1 MSIEWVMSFNHLVI
15 YQPLL
20 VLLSI
25 IHSIR
30 VCFFFFPSPMNQL
43 IPSGDQNIRA
53 SASASVLPMNIQGWF
68 SLGLTSLISLQSKRL
83 SRVFSS
89 TTEFESINFSTLS
102 LLYGPTLTFIRDYR
116 KNQSFDCMDLR
127 QQSDIS
133 VFNILSRFVI
143 AFPPRCKCLLISWLQ
158 SPFTVILKPKKIKS
172 VTVSTF
178 SIYLTLSDGTGCHDL
193 SFFDVELQ
201 ASFFTLLFHP
211 H

>member
-1 MSIEWVMSFNHLVI
+1 MSMEWVMSFNHLI
-15 YQPLL
+15 ICQPLL

-25 IHSIR
+25 IPSIR
-30 VCFFFFPSPMNQL
+30 AFFFFFLLQWISSSHL
-43 IPSGDQNIRA
+43 VTKISA

-89 TTEFESINFSTLS
+89 TTQFESINFSTLS
-102 LLYGPTLTFIRDYR
+102 LLYGPTLTFIYDYR
-116 KNQSFDCMDLR
+116 KNQSFDCMDLC
-127 QQSDIS
+127 QQSDVS

-143 AFPPRCKCLLISWLQ
+143 AFPPRCKYLLISWVQ
-158 SPFTVILKPKKIKS
+158 SPFTVILKSKKIKS

-178 SIYLTLSDGTGCHDL
+178 SIYLPLSDGTGCHDL

-201 ASFFTLLFHP
+201 ASFFILLFYP